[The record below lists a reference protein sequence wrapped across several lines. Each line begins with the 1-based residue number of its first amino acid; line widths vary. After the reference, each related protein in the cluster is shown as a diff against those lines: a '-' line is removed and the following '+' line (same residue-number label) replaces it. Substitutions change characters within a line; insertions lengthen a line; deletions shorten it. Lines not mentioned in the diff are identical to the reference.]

1 MIISS
6 ILITSPLDNVLIS
19 ESFRLEDENLKFL
32 RVFSKNIQ
40 REELHRT
47 IFTRKIRAV
56 IFIGDSLALSQSQ
69 ND

>member
-40 REELHRT
+40 HEELHRT